1 MQYISGGGA
10 YGADD
15 KVLQHN
21 GGGSLSVSD
30 FVVEDFG
37 KLYRSCG
44 NCDSMY
50 ERHFSMSGGS
60 ATSGKIIAGKSKV
73 RD

>member
-1 MQYISGGGA
+1 M
-10 YGADD
+10 
-15 KVLQHN
+15 LQHN
-21 GGGSLSVSD
+21 GGGSLSVTD

-60 ATSGKIIAGKSKV
+60 ATSGSIIAGECPRAPIPDPRRAARLFPSF
-73 RD
+73 